1 MSITNV
7 PYFKPTSIAACSL
20 WLDGADPAGNGIV
33 PAAGNLATWVDK
45 SSAANNATAGT
56 SVYPQYNTGFL
67 NNLGVVGLTNAA
79 DYFTVA
85 NNLNSAS
92 LTYIL
97 LVKPTAANTGS
108 KCGFLSTDTPSL
120 YGRSIALNNMV
131 FEIEY
136 YNGFALTSVTT
147 NSSTWYIVSVVFNGT
162 SSITLSYNGI
172 ISTYAGSGTGTN
184 SAGLVIGSYNSASS
198 YTTYNANFYLAE
210 AIVYSSALSQTQ
222 YQQVEAYLAQKWG
235 LTGSL
240 PTGHPGYTTLQ
251 YRSPTF
257 SPTQLPGCTVWLDAA
272 DSNTFTGSSPVTAW
286 RDKANGY
293 SFAGTATTASAIGG
307 TTIGCLSFNSSSQYL
322 TFSNSS
328 TIITPP
334 YTVYTVGYQL
344 NNALGRL
351 VNGIRPGSTDV
362 VLYVGG
368 WSGSVGTAFVGDGT
382 NWNPYPDTAGSTRFG
397 NTVNTWALTCCTVS
411 NTASTSVLNS
421 YFNGAT
427 QAVQT
432 GSVLAATLSGMNIGG
447 GIAGAGVG
455 GQAWYGYIGEV
466 IFYNSVLSVSQRQQ
480 VEAYLAKKWG
490 LASSLST
497 DHLGATSVAF
507 KNSSSLLAPVPF
519 TSLPYAFAPTQIT
532 GCSLWLDGAD
542 PAGNGVT
549 PANNASIT
557 TWADKSGLGNT
568 ATNQGSA
575 GSVTFTAAGLVFNGS
590 GYFYMPGLAGNLVNT
605 AFVIFMVETL
615 NTTGGTMLIGDDAQ
629 TNYNTNNVLHIMY
642 RTSTNHTFA
651 FWDNDLEDYAVSGTG
666 NRRIWTFW
674 LPTASNRVTR
684 RNGAVDVT
692 HGNYSRLN
700 YWSTPAIG
708 RGFGGNTYV
717 GTMSEVIIYPSDIG
731 ISNIQKVEAYLGQKW
746 GLKSSLGAGHV
757 GLTTDYFNSQ
767 SILRRA
773 ALTTPIRLSL
783 TTGSATGGTITTAN
797 GYRTHSFTTVG
808 STNFV
813 VTGALKLQVLIVGG
827 GGGGGFTNCAGGGGA
842 GGAVATILVISAGT
856 FSVTVGGGGTG
867 GNYTAS
873 VLTQATNGSS
883 SSFNGITGIG
893 GGYGGTITS
902 PINGALGGCG
912 GGGSY
917 NGGLGAGGTQ
927 GGSGANGSGFGTPPN
942 SGAGGGGMGGN
953 GGAPNLVGGN
963 SGGAG
968 GLGVTYVIGG
978 TSYTV
983 SGGGAGGSDGNQG
996 SGGSGIG
1003 GNGGTP
1009 GTPLGAAGNGTQNT
1023 GSGGGGGG
1031 GGFADTTGGNGGSGI
1046 VVIAYVYP

>member
-1 MSITNV
+1 
-7 PYFKPTSIAACSL
+7 
-20 WLDGADPAGNGIV
+20 
-33 PAAGNLATWVDK
+33 
-45 SSAANNATAGT
+45 
-56 SVYPQYNTGFL
+56 
-67 NNLGVVGLTNAA
+67 
-79 DYFTVA
+79 
-85 NNLNSAS
+85 
-92 LTYIL
+92 
-97 LVKPTAANTGS
+97 
-108 KCGFLSTDTPSL
+108 
-120 YGRSIALNNMV
+120 
-131 FEIEY
+131 
-136 YNGFALTSVTT
+136 
-147 NSSTWYIVSVVFNGT
+147 
-162 SSITLSYNGI
+162 
-172 ISTYAGSGTGTN
+172 
-184 SAGLVIGSYNSASS
+184 
-198 YTTYNANFYLAE
+198 
-210 AIVYSSALSQTQ
+210 
-222 YQQVEAYLAQKWG
+222 
-235 LTGSL
+235 
-240 PTGHPGYTTLQ
+240 
-251 YRSPTF
+251 
-257 SPTQLPGCTVWLDAA
+257 
-272 DSNTFTGSSPVTAW
+272 
-286 RDKANGY
+286 
-293 SFAGTATTASAIGG
+293 
-307 TTIGCLSFNSSSQYL
+307 
-322 TFSNSS
+322 
-328 TIITPP
+328 
-334 YTVYTVGYQL
+334 
-344 NNALGRL
+344 
-351 VNGIRPGSTDV
+351 
-362 VLYVGG
+362 
-368 WSGSVGTAFVGDGT
+368 
-382 NWNPYPDTAGSTRFG
+382 
-397 NTVNTWALTCCTVS
+397 
-411 NTASTSVLNS
+411 
-421 YFNGAT
+421 
-427 QAVQT
+427 
-432 GSVLAATLSGMNIGG
+432 
-447 GIAGAGVG
+447 
-455 GQAWYGYIGEV
+455 
-466 IFYNSVLSVSQRQQ
+466 
-480 VEAYLAKKWG
+480 
-490 LASSLST
+490 
-497 DHLGATSVAF
+497 
-507 KNSSSLLAPVPF
+507 
-519 TSLPYAFAPTQIT
+519 
-532 GCSLWLDGAD
+532 
-542 PAGNGVT
+542 
-549 PANNASIT
+549 
-557 TWADKSGLGNT
+557 
-568 ATNQGSA
+568 
-575 GSVTFTAAGLVFNGS
+575 
-590 GYFYMPGLAGNLVNT
+590 
-605 AFVIFMVETL
+605 
-615 NTTGGTMLIGDDAQ
+615 MLIGDDAQ

-731 ISNIQKVEAYLGQKW
+731 ISNIQKVEAYLAQKW
-746 GLKSSLGAGHV
+746 GSKSSLGAGHV

-773 ALTTPIRLSL
+773 TLTAPVRLSL